1 MEMTRVAFGAK
12 VSLGEGGER
21 DARDDRDPMI
31 ALLPV
36 DRDMRITGFPK
47 GPVGKIAVRAL
58 RFLEAQDVGLVL
70 EKKSHNEI
78 NAQAHRIDVPCGDG
92 KGHGRLRR
100 RQTAT
105 CPPGAGRASTVNLLP
120 TVGYHRRWLPSWLAG
135 RFSSMWNSAGSGL
148 VVRSTLNRV
157 TTVWKPW
164 ASMTVH
170 CFSAK
175 VEASKTRERCA
186 VPPSAARSSSSIVTV
201 LPSWET
207 FRRWVSRARA
217 MWSESRN
224 LSGVWPMKYSSC
236 VLSFLSTIA
245 TLRPSAMISNRG
257 GSVYSKRI

>member
-31 ALLPV
+31 AFLPV

-58 RFLEAQDVGLVL
+58 RFLEAQNVGLVF

-105 CPPGAGRASTVNLLP
+105 CPLRTGIGGTVMLLHA
-120 TVGYHRRWLPSWLAG
+120 VGYHRRWLRSWFAG
-135 RFSSMWNSAGSGL
+135 RFAWMSA
-148 VVRSTLNRV
+148 
-157 TTVWKPW
+157 
-164 ASMTVH
+164 
-170 CFSAK
+170 SA
-175 VEASKTRERCA
+175 
-186 VPPSAARSSSSIVTV
+186 
-201 LPSWET
+201 W
-207 FRRWVSRARA
+207 RRWVVRWA
-217 MWSESRN
+217 
-224 LSGVWPMKYSSC
+224 
-236 VLSFLSTIA
+236 
-245 TLRPSAMISNRG
+245 
-257 GSVYSKRI
+257 